1 MKIKNKRKLKL
12 KGNQLIRQLILSSYY
27 YSFCFS
33 FLKSTRLLFPP
44 LPKPFLFILNLL
56 PRRDHPSICQRC
68 NLIGSLLY
76 LEVGGRRSAVG
87 YRLSAIGYWLSAIG
101 YQLSAV
107 SYRLSAVGYRLSA
120 IGYRLS
126 AVGYHYLRLG
136 LTNHWSVSSTHRSL
150 ALPDIPLFFIG
161 SFPISS

>member
-56 PRRDHPSICQRC
+56 PRRDHPSTYQRC
-68 NLIGSLLY
+68 NLIGSLLH

-87 YRLSAIGYWLSAIG
+87 YRLSAIGYRLLAIG
-101 YQLSAV
+101 Y
-107 SYRLSAVGYRLSA
+107 RLLA

-126 AVGYHYLRLG
+126 AVGYYYLRLG
-136 LTNHWSVSSTHRSL
+136 LTNHWSVSSTRRSV
-150 ALPDIPLFFIG
+150 ALPDIHL
-161 SFPISS
+161 